1 MDSPSGY
8 SLPNSDNGNATAV
21 AAVLSNWHN
30 VLRAINMASSTHT
43 WSIHFSYS
51 RIDLRLVKVPRP
63 SIAEDKEKP
72 RDDPET
78 PLPQTL
84 VRIPV
89 EPQSEVSQS
98 QNGTGNSNEG

>member
-1 MDSPSGY
+1 M
-8 SLPNSDNGNATAV
+8 
-21 AAVLSNWHN
+21 
-30 VLRAINMASSTHT
+30 
-43 WSIHFSYS
+43 
-51 RIDLRLVKVPRP
+51 KVPRP